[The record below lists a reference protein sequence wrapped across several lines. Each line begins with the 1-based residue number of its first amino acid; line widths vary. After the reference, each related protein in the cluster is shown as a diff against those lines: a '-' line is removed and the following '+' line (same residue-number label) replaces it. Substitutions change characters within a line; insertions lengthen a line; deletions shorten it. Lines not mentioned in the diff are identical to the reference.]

1 MLFIFSTHM
10 ASKYFMRIEIEP
22 ELRISILDMTAVKE
36 ALSDFIN
43 FPDGKLDEIGR
54 IGNLSVLMWNFDDYT
69 RCSDATKDD
78 FVNTKI
84 SKSIFKLPMSD
95 LKGTVSLPFFIL
107 EEQESEV
114 FEDVDRQIL
123 KKLYSFPEVSEQ
135 TRLDS
140 LRSSLE
146 AHHYRVH
153 MIDPTKTTEHYC
165 QFSGGG
171 DLCVTKNVA
180 PPLVIVSSTD
190 EVDTTTALD
199 QGTSG
204 GDMPSS
210 GTLGGG
216 IEGKKHSPNLDKL
229 KFQLWANMILI
240 AVKKFKDSLPL
251 CTKKDILELKQ
262 LVGYGM
268 ACGGDGT
275 IGVYKLQMRFG
286 QSTVIETKIEL
297 GARERL
303 TAAALMDFTLQYYN
317 MYPM

>member
-10 ASKYFMRIEIEP
+10 ASKYFMRIEREP
-22 ELRISILDMTAVKE
+22 QLKISILDMTAVKE
-36 ALSDFIN
+36 ALSDLIIDL
-43 FPDGKLDEIGR
+43 PDGKLDEICR
-54 IGNLSVLMWNFDDYT
+54 IGNLLVLMWNFDDYT
-69 RCSDATKDD
+69 RCSDATKED
-78 FVNTKI
+78 FVNIDI
-84 SKSIFKLPMSD
+84 STSIFDIPKPIP
-95 LKGTVSLPFFIL
+95 KGTVSLPFFIL
-107 EEQESEV
+107 EEKESIV
-114 FEDVDRQIL
+114 FENVDCQIL
-123 KKLYSFPEVSEQ
+123 SLRYGFPEVSENI
-135 TRLDS
+135 RLES
-140 LRSSLE
+140 LKTSLV
-146 AHHYRVH
+146 AHSYRVH
-153 MIDPTKTTEHYC
+153 RVDPTKTTEHYC

-180 PPLVIVSSTD
+180 PPLVIVSPTD

-210 GTLGGG
+210 GTSGGG
-216 IEGKKHSPNLDKL
+216 IDNLDKL